1 MSELEYHPLANLFP
15 LIDGDE
21 FESLVADIREH
32 GVYEPVIIHDGM
44 ILDGRNRYRAS
55 KAAGVD
61 CPLRT
66 FDGADPVAFV
76 ISLNLK
82 RRHLSESQRA
92 MVAAKLANLT
102 QGRPVNKAA
111 NLPLL
116 NEATPPAPAPIKQ
129 SEASTL
135 LAVSPRSTRN
145 AKTVQDKGIPE
156 LTESVERGDLSV
168 SAAALIA
175 KQSEDEQ
182 RRIFAEQKLS
192 EAVADLRQAEK
203 AAKEAEKLPKP
214 KVITPEEREQQLRTF
229 GTQEDRAILARIDE
243 IVDRINEQPAPGDAV
258 DRIPPASIHTIDVS
272 AIRAAA
278 AWLSDF
284 ADHFTQEKLNGLQA
298 AE

>member
-1 MSELEYHPLANLFP
+1 VSELEYHPLANLFP

-21 FESLVADIREH
+21 FESLVADIRDH

-92 MVAAKLANLT
+92 MVAAKLANLKH
-102 QGRPVNKAA
+102 GRPSEKSPIGDFIEPDRVPAARVSQADAA
-111 NLPLL
+111 NML
-116 NEATPPAPAPIKQ
+116 NVGK
-129 SEASTL
+129 
-135 LAVSPRSTRN
+135 RSVER
-145 AKTVQDKGIPE
+145 AADVRDKGIPE

-182 RRIFAEQKLS
+182 RRILAEQKLS

-243 IVDRINEQPAPGDAV
+243 IVDRINEQPAPEDAV
-258 DRIPPASIHTIDVS
+258 DRIPPASFHTIDVS